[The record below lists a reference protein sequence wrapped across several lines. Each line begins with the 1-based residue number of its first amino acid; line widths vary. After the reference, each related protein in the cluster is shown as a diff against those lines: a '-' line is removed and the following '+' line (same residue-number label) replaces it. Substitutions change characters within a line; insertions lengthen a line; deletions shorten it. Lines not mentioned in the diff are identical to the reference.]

1 MTNFALNK
9 KVKKQNKILQTISFI
24 IFSDFLMFYQI
35 PLSPHL
41 KRCAIIASKHGIYKL
56 PHDLRNDLRLRI
68 LGN

>member
-35 PLSPHL
+35 LLSPHR
-41 KRCAIIASKHGIYKL
+41 KRCGIITSKHGIYEL
-56 PHDLRNDLRLRI
+56 PHDFWNDLRLRI